1 MKLIFTLLSLLSFL
15 SLSAADHHSSYHGFN
30 KYAVKVN
37 VISVVGGGAL
47 QVTFHK
53 DGNLLAPKYAKFTCK
68 FIGPG
73 IGALTSIGQARML
86 QKAGCFANIYN
97 SAAKVKIYMLGP
109 YLQINFWDLRDIFIG
124 STFTVGVGAGL
135 VGAFGS
141 GDFKQYTLR
150 RDDSYDYAALDG
162 LEEDQ
167 EDDIDVSSLPNVD
180 EAELERFLSQEAVSA
195 V

>member
-1 MKLIFTLLSLLSFL
+1 MKLILILLSLL
-15 SLSAADHHSSYHGFN
+15 SLSAADHGYSYHGFN
-30 KYAVKVN
+30 KYAVTVN

-47 QVTFHK
+47 RVTFHP
-53 DGNLLAPKYAKFTCK
+53 DGNLITPKYAKFTCK

-73 IGALTSIGQARML
+73 IGALTSIGQARMMQSAGSFSHIHL
-86 QKAGCFANIYN
+86 SKAVV
-97 SAAKVKIYMLGP
+97 SVHMLGP
-109 YLQINFWDLRDIFIG
+109 YLQINFWDLRDRFIG

-135 VGAFGS
+135 VGAIGFGEF
-141 GDFKQYTLR
+141 DQYSYR

-167 EDDIDVSSLPNVD
+167 EDDIDVSSLQNVD
-180 EAELERFLSQEAVSA
+180 EAELERLLSQEAVSA